1 MKFLALS
8 FLLLTSLFAQWQ
20 MFADKQDTYLYN
32 TQTGEV
38 YVKHKRGGENYK
50 DVFIKMPKGIAS
62 IEELGSE
69 LSPSNAS
76 KNSQKD
82 LQLESI
88 KKAQEMLQKSIDT
101 GEM

>member
-1 MKFLALS
+1 MKILVLS
-8 FLLLTSLFAQWQ
+8 FLFLTSLFAQWQ

-38 YVKHKRGGENYK
+38 YVKHKRGGENYR
-50 DVFIKMPKGIAS
+50 DVFIKMPRGITS
-62 IEELGSE
+62 IEELRGE
-69 LSPSNAS
+69 LPPSS
-76 KNSQKD
+76 VLEKSQKD
-82 LQLESI
+82 LQLESV